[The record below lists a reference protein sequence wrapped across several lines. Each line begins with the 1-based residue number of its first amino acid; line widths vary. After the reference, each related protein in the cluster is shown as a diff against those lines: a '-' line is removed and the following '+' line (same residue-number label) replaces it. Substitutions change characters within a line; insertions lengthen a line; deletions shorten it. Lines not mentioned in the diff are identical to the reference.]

1 MNGIFKIFHDN
12 IYMNKDVREKIQ
24 LRREEITKIIDN
36 EYYEFELNSAISF
49 FSGSYG
55 RNTEIK
61 SSDIDL
67 IVILPN
73 SVKKR
78 FDKRIGN
85 IQSQFLTE
93 VKEKIV
99 KKFPRSE
106 ISSDGQVIV
115 IDFSDSIKFEVV
127 PCFKDEFGDF
137 LYYANTNDGGK
148 WETMV
153 PKKEIDAF
161 NKGHENSN
169 FIIKKFCRM
178 IRSWKES
185 NNVPIKGELID
196 AMVFDFFE
204 NYKGLKSEPFNCF
217 DEYTKDFFEYIY
229 KNIDYKSWF
238 VPGSY
243 RILKVEN
250 KEFLKRKIY
259 QAFIYAEKAIS
270 LPVILTKSYYYSR
283 EYFWREIYGERFWK
297 VK

>member
-1 MNGIFKIFHDN
+1 
-12 IYMNKDVREKIQ
+12 
-24 LRREEITKIIDN
+24 
-36 EYYEFELNSAISF
+36 
-49 FSGSYG
+49 
-55 RNTEIK
+55 
-61 SSDIDL
+61 
-67 IVILPN
+67 
-73 SVKKR
+73 
-78 FDKRIGN
+78 
-85 IQSQFLTE
+85 
-93 VKEKIV
+93 
-99 KKFPRSE
+99 
-106 ISSDGQVIV
+106 
-115 IDFSDSIKFEVV
+115 
-127 PCFKDEFGDF
+127 
-137 LYYANTNDGGK
+137 
-148 WETMV
+148 MV

-204 NYKGLKSEPFNCF
+204 TYKGVKFEPL
-217 DEYTKDFFEYIY
+217 DFFEYIY

>member
-73 SVKKR
+73 SVKER

-127 PCFKDEFGDF
+127 PCF
-137 LYYANTNDGGK
+137 
-148 WETMV
+148 
-153 PKKEIDAF
+153 
-161 NKGHENSN
+161 
-169 FIIKKFCRM
+169 
-178 IRSWKES
+178 
-185 NNVPIKGELID
+185 NV
-196 AMVFDFFE
+196 
-204 NYKGLKSEPFNCF
+204 
-217 DEYTKDFFEYIY
+217 
-229 KNIDYKSWF
+229 
-238 VPGSY
+238 
-243 RILKVEN
+243 
-250 KEFLKRKIY
+250 
-259 QAFIYAEKAIS
+259 
-270 LPVILTKSYYYSR
+270 
-283 EYFWREIYGERFWK
+283 
-297 VK
+297 